1 VDASNPALPA
11 EAGRT
16 FVLSR
21 RRQAYGPSGNPM
33 PIMLA
38 TSNATVTRKI

>member
-1 VDASNPALPA
+1 VNASNPALPA

-16 FVLSR
+16 FVLSQQ
-21 RRQAYGPSGNPM
+21 RQAYGPSGKPM